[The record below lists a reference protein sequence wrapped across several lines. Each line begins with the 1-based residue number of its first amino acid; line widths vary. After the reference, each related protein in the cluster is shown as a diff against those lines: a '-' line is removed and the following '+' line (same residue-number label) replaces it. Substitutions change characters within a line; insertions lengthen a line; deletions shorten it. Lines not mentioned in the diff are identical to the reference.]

1 MRGMK
6 VQMVGYDGWGVYL
19 AKVWETN
26 EVVRVRNVVWE
37 KSRGHWVDEVTNME
51 EQSKISGQQQVVVGP
66 TPWWNQVRRCIEGDY
81 TPVRTEGWNHPTA
94 GE

>member
-1 MRGMK
+1 MGDVEAAAR
-6 VQMVGYDGWGVYL
+6 
-19 AKVWETN
+19 EN
-26 EVVRVRNVVWE
+26 EEQRASRLIDWISSRV
-37 KSRGHWVDEVTNME
+37 SRKCGHWVDEVTNME

-66 TPWWNQVRRCIEGDY
+66 TPWWNEVRRCIEGDY